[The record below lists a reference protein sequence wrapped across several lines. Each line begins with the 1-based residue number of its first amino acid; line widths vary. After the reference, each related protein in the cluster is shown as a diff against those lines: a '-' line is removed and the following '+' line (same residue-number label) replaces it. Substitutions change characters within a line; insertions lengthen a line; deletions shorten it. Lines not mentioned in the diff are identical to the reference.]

1 MLRLRR
7 WGLPPP
13 LVFWGKYPNSFLRA
27 CRILK
32 KGSWGSVVWEGRGCR
47 RLIEAEAGATG
58 AICVECV
65 D

>member
-13 LVFWGKYPNSFLRA
+13 LVFWGKYPNSFLQAR
-27 CRILK
+27 
-32 KGSWGSVVWEGRGCR
+32 VVGEGRGCR
-47 RLIEAEAGATG
+47 CLIEAEAGATG
-58 AICVECV
+58 AIYVECV